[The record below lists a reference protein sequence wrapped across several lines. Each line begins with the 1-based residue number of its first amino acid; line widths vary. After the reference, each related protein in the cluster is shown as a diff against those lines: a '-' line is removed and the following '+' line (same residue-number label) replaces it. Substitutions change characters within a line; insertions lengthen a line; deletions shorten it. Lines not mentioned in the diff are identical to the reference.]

1 MKIHNVS
8 KYVSYNGTAKP
19 IKHDEET
26 IKCKNYDVIEI
37 NKNKIAL
44 GKSNVN
50 LEKIKKDISIEIN
63 KETSSEKIEA
73 IKESIKN
80 NSYQVDVD
88 ELVKKLL
95 DE

>member
-8 KYVSYNGTAKP
+8 KYVNYNGTAKP

-26 IKCKNYDVIEI
+26 IKSKNYDVIEI
-37 NKNKIAL
+37 NKSKIAQ

-50 LEKIKKDISIEIN
+50 LEKIKKDIAMEIN
-63 KETSSEKIEA
+63 KETNCEKIEA
-73 IKESIKN
+73 IRESIKN

-88 ELVKKLL
+88 KLVKKLL
-95 DE
+95 DK